1 MDETRTKYCLPRVKG
16 SQLSC
21 TLVGSLGVLLNLRRT
36 AVLLHGTAG
45 CAHYG
50 LKFCQQMLMREGE
63 IFPGFS
69 PPSLNFRTTALT
81 ENELIFGGEDQLTG
95 KIEEMLAAFPGLP
108 VLVIPSCIVEV
119 IGDDVKG
126 VCERVSR
133 LTGRTV
139 IYFNMGGFLKG
150 DHYQGVNSAYFDLID
165 RFLKPS
171 ARIEPNKVNLVT
183 ERSLMPSADIDSM
196 EVRRLLGLLGLEV
209 NTRFVRNL
217 AFEDL
222 PDVTRAALNLPAVC
236 NQSIAVCERLQ
247 RKFKMPFIYEGFPSG
262 FEDTGKWLS
271 AIIQAL
277 GLKADVHALMENER
291 DFFYREINRSGNPF
305 KGLKVVVNSFPV
317 HLGWLIEFL
326 EMIGADLMEVNF
338 LDTGYFQ
345 EDFMDAPEAL
355 SCPVNARMR
364 LEDMMAN
371 NRRKNAELYLQCSV
385 HYSPIPNH
393 QSGLLI
399 KEVPVVPPVGPRG
412 LLNLFANWAQW
423 MRPTGVEGWRHE
435 HFESIA

>member
-1 MDETRTKYCLPRVKG
+1 M
-16 SQLSC
+16 SC
-21 TLVGSLGVLLNLRRT
+21 TLVGSLGVLLNLHHT

-81 ENELIFGGEDQLTG
+81 ENELIFGGEDRLST
-95 KIEEMLAAFPGLP
+95 KIEEMLAAFPDFPL
-108 VLVIPSCIVEV
+108 LVIPSCIVEV

-126 VCERVSR
+126 VCERLSR
-133 LTGRTV
+133 QTGRTV
-139 IYFNMGGFLKG
+139 NYFNMGGFLKG

-171 ARIEPNKVNLVT
+171 VKIEPKKVNLVT
-183 ERSLMPSADIDSM
+183 ERSLMPSADIDFL
-196 EVRRLLGLLGLEV
+196 EVRRLLGLLGLVV

-217 AFEDL
+217 PFEDL
-222 PDVTRAALNLPAVC
+222 QNVTRAALNLPAVC
-236 NQSIAVCERLQ
+236 NQSIAVCERLHQ
-247 RKFKMPFIYEGFPSG
+247 KFQMPFVHEGFPSG
-262 FEDTGKWLS
+262 FEDTRNWLS
-271 AIIQAL
+271 AIAQAL
-277 GLKADVHALMENER
+277 ALKADIDALMETEQA
-291 DFFYREINRSGNPF
+291 FFYSEINRLGNPF
-305 KGLKVVVNSFPV
+305 NGLKIVVNSIPV

-326 EMIGADLMEVNF
+326 EMIGADLMEVNI

-345 EDFMDAPEAL
+345 QDFMDSPEAL

-364 LEDMMAN
+364 FEDMMAN
-371 NRRKNAELYLQCSV
+371 NRLKNAELYLQCSV

-393 QSGLLI
+393 QPGLLI
-399 KEVPVVPPVGPRG
+399 KEIPVVPPVGPRG
-412 LLNLFANWAQW
+412 ILNLFANWSQW

-435 HFESIA
+435 RFESIE